1 MKLFLIGGRPCSGKT
16 TLARKLGEK
25 WSVDV
30 IQLDEF
36 ARECIA
42 NSTADN
48 PNIYRW
54 KDMDLLELFQKD
66 PLELFHEYVRTYE
79 EMLPF
84 LLNTI
89 NRSDN
94 KISILEGTILLPK
107 FINEFKKSHDVKI
120 CYLVTNDAFVRER
133 YYSRGYVQEMLN
145 NPNGK
150 KPFDNLLY
158 RDSIFS
164 EYLNDEIAKHA
175 LPKIVIHEYDDIEL
189 AQKSLEL
196 IFGLKD

>member
-16 TLARKLGEK
+16 TLAKKLGEK
-25 WSVDV
+25 WNTDV
-30 IQLDEF
+30 IHLDEF
-36 ARECIA
+36 ALKCIA
-42 NSTADN
+42 NSTTDN
-48 PNIYRW
+48 PNIYKW
-54 KDMDLLELFQKD
+54 KNMDLLELFQED
-66 PLELFHEYVRTYE
+66 PLVLFHEYLRTYE

-84 LLNTI
+84 LLNAI

-94 KISILEGTILLPK
+94 KISILEGTILLPE

-120 CYLVTNDAFVRER
+120 CYLATDDAFVRGR
-133 YYSRGYVQEMLN
+133 YHSRAYAQEMLK
-145 NPNGK
+145 NPYGK
-150 KPFDNLLY
+150 KAVNNLLR

-175 LPKIVIHEYDDIEL
+175 LPKIVIHEDDDIEI

-196 IFGLKD
+196 IFGLRD